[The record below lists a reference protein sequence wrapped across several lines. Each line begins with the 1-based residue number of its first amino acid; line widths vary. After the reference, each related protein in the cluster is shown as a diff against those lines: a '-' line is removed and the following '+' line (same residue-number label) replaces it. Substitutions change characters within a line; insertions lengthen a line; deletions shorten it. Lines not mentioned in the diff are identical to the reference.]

1 MGGPGAAGRVLSA
14 STVRTEAEKA
24 APFGCAGSPTAARR
38 HGLGFCGATKACDL
52 NDRVS
57 KL

>member
-57 KL
+57 K